1 MAIDI
6 TTLSVQVKS
15 KGIDD
20 TAKSLDTLTKN
31 AERAEQSVEKLEKRF
46 AKSSTAIDAIKNS
59 FMSMKDTMSKAFPT
73 SGAVELNKALAQI
86 AGTLN
91 SINAKNIKINF
102 GNVGS
107 DAEVARKGVASLN
120 RSLMEGHNV
129 FQVVGKSLYSLRN
142 LLGGTMLAAAMVEV
156 TGNAIKMA
164 DSWALM
170 GARLRLFSDSAEQA
184 KVVQERLF
192 YAAQDLRVPLES
204 VTTLY
209 TRLVPALKEY
219 GLNADAALEVTKSMG
234 AALKVSGATGAE
246 TASVML
252 QFSQAMAAGR
262 LNGAEFNAVAE
273 GAPIILR
280 MLSKELGVSRGEL
293 KKMAAEGALTSGI
306 ISNVL
311 SAYREELE
319 AQSKEIPDTVESAI
333 GNLTNALARYFGK
346 LNESLGVTA
355 GLSSVIKS
363 LAENIDKLGKVVEFF
378 AVVSLTALGL
388 KLLAVVPQMLIMS
401 TAAKGIA
408 VEMGIA
414 ATATGVFSTALN
426 FLSKHPVIIGLT
438 ALATAIYYGYQAF
451 NDAEN
456 SAEDFN
462 KSLAKSQAIDDKA
475 AEFDR
480 LSTKVESTEKAYYKA
495 KSALEQLQDVQRR
508 NTPAQ
513 NEANDFGFG
522 ETIAEKI
529 ARTSKEVDKL
539 AASWNLAKK
548 NLADYNAESK
558 VQANNPNQGII
569 DQINLLNAE
578 YNAGKKFT
586 STGKEIFN
594 LEKNIA
600 KLRAENI
607 DGKLKAGNKNLQ
619 EMETRL
625 AFLKN
630 QEAAELRNAAKFDAS
645 KSAAKESES
654 FAKKYAKQI
663 EAINLFKDKLDE
675 ELSLKRKLTDA
686 EKEALKIQA
695 FITANKSSLS
705 KVQLEELTSLKE
717 IVIKKGEEIRVRKLV
732 NDFLDDS
739 QEKHLKLIDLQL
751 QEADATYQ
759 STKAIEDKIKV
770 QELANKEISQSPL
783 GTHLD
788 QLDADK
794 NRIKFLNEQIRLMGE
809 ELDLKIQLAWWSA
822 LENGDEAGMQ
832 RAEKAGK
839 FIQERIDKYENEIK
853 VIQKTIDA
861 NGKLTDAIDKGA
873 KLKMFEIGRSPGQIL
888 ADGFGEAGQAISKM
902 TEAYKQ
908 FGDEATAIN
917 NYVADKQRLLESQG
931 MSKAD
936 AKIAAEKDVAD
947 KRVQIN
953 AGMFASMAGAA
964 KGFFSENSKGYQ
976 AMAKAEKAFRVIE
989 LAMATKNAIAKM
1001 ALMGEELATF
1011 LFGETAKQG
1020 AEETTTVLSIAQS
1033 MARGTAKAM
1042 EAVASAFAAPFPVNF
1057 ASGAAMIAIM
1067 AGLGF
1072 AIGGGGG
1079 SSAPSA
1085 ADRQSTQGVG
1095 SVFGDTSA
1103 KSESLTKALDN
1114 ISENS
1119 DISLKY
1125 NEGMLN
1131 ALKNI
1136 EASLTGVS
1144 KLVIRSGI
1152 QGQLGTAGGTGY
1164 NKTTVSDL
1172 YEGVFGKSFGQA
1184 IGNKVQAI
1192 LPGLN
1197 MIVGA
1202 LFSVKKSVVDSG
1214 FVQNAQSFADVM
1226 NKGLDI
1232 FGYTDI
1238 ETKKKRAGRTKT
1250 STETNLQSLS
1260 DDLQNQFTNV
1270 VLGMGESIK
1279 EAAKVL
1285 QMDGGSFNDVLNSF
1299 VVDFGR
1305 ISIQG
1310 MDGKQ
1315 IQETLTN
1322 VFSKLGDDMVT
1333 AVMPGIIKFQDVGE
1347 GMLETLIRVASTVA
1361 TVDGIFHSIG
1371 QTMNLTGEASI
1382 DAKMKLAD
1390 LAGGLSELSSLIGNF
1405 YDKFYTDA
1413 EKQAN
1418 SINLIRE
1425 EFQKLNI
1432 PMIDLSKSN
1441 AKIKFR
1447 EIVNAL
1453 KETNQEAYISLLKL
1467 SDTVSEVITNMVEV
1481 STDALNKAFDKL
1493 SKSIDKQKQVIKDA
1507 FDARVKILNTQ
1518 KDAENESY
1526 KTQMDAL
1533 KAQLD
1538 VAQKSKTAL
1547 TNLFDSI
1554 QDAIDSLTGNNAS
1567 ASFASAKATLDSVLA
1582 IAQAGGNL
1590 PSADNFKPTLDVLKN
1605 IDQSMFASAL
1615 DFQREKL
1622 TIAGKLTSLN
1632 SIVGT
1637 ALTANKTDVLQSA
1650 IDALEDSHTT
1660 NVTAIDNQIKLLQ
1673 SQYDADTAYFDSMLS
1688 NAKDML
1694 DKATGTYEATL
1705 SLNESFASFNEAMSA
1720 YMESKSGDNIS
1731 IGNESDLAGEISA
1744 LRAELQAQNRAIAA
1758 NTLETAKILKRWDGD
1773 GQPETR
1779 VV

>member
-438 ALATAIYYGYQAF
+438 ALATAVYYGYQAF

-558 VQANNPNQGII
+558 VQANNPNQDII

-917 NYVADKQRLLESQG
+917 KYVADKQRLLESQG

-976 AMAKAEKAFRVIE
+976 AMTKAEKAFRVIE

-1072 AIGGGGG
+1072 AISGGGG

-1152 QGQLGTAGGTGY
+1152 QGKLGSAEGMGTSYSEGL
-1164 NKTTVSDL
+1164 NKVTGLADIGMVA
-1172 YEGVFGKSFGQA
+1172 SFIFAPIKA
-1184 IGNKVQAI
+1184 IGN
-1192 LPGLN
+1192 
-1197 MIVGA
+1197 A

-1285 QMDGGSFNDVLNSF
+1285 QMDGGSFNDALNSF

-1310 MDGKQ
+1310 MDSKQ

-1507 FDARVKILNTQ
+1507 FDARVKILNAQ

-1650 IDALEDSHTT
+1650 IDALEASHTT

>member
-20 TAKSLDTLTKN
+20 TAKSLDTLSKN
-31 AERAEQSVEKLEKRF
+31 AEKAEKSVENLEKRF

-102 GNVGS
+102 GNVGA

-142 LLGGTMLAAAMVEV
+142 LLGGTMLAGAMAGTTSE
-156 TGNAIKMA
+156 AIKMA

-184 KVVQERLF
+184 KMVQDKLF
-192 YAAQDLRVPLES
+192 YVAQDLRVPLES

-293 KKMAAEGALTSGI
+293 KKMAADGMLTSGI
-306 ISNVL
+306 ITNVL
-311 SAYREELE
+311 TAYREELE
-319 AQSKEIPDTVESAI
+319 SQAKTIPDTVESAI
-333 GNLTNALARYFGK
+333 GNLTNAFTRYFGK
-346 LNESLGVTA
+346 LNEATGFTK
-355 GLSSVIKS
+355 GLSAVIKS
-363 LAENIDKLGKVVEFF
+363 IADNIESLGKVVEFF
-378 AVVSLTALGL
+378 AITTLTLLITRLGAAALSMGVLSLAAGGL
-388 KLLAVVPQMLIMS
+388 
-401 TAAKGIA
+401 AK
-408 VEMGIA
+408 EMGIA
-414 ATATGVFSTALN
+414 AASTGILSTALN
-426 FLSKHPVIIGLT
+426 FLSKHPVIIGIT
-438 ALATAIYYGYQAF
+438 ALATGAYYLYDSF
-451 NDAEN
+451 KDTKE
-456 SAEDFN
+456 SAEDLD
-462 KSLAKSQAIDDKA
+462 KSLAAAQSIDDASKR
-475 AEFDR
+475 FNS
-480 LSTKVESTEKAYYKA
+480 LSDEVEKTERSYYKA
-495 KSALEQLQDVQRR
+495 KSALEELQDVQRR

-513 NEANDFGFG
+513 NAANDFGFG
-522 ETIAEKI
+522 KSMNEKI
-529 ARTSKEVDKL
+529 AEATAEVNKYAKAWNNAKNAVAAHNAEVKQVGSKESPLEQEVKL
-539 AASWNLAKK
+539 L
-548 NLADYNAESK
+548 E
-558 VQANNPNQGII
+558 VQAKLGVKWTKTQQDIYQMEEKIKGVSSAEGTKAKDKILEGLNNELG
-569 DQINLLNAE
+569 LLKRKEVAE
-578 YNAGKKFT
+578 KA
-586 STGKEIFN
+586 
-594 LEKNIA
+594 IA
-600 KLRAENI
+600 DAN
-607 DGKLKAGNKNLQ
+607 KANK
-619 EMETRL
+619 
-625 AFLKN
+625 
-630 QEAAELRNAAKFDAS
+630 AS
-645 KSAAKESES
+645 AREGES
-654 FAKKYAKQI
+654 FAKKYAKQVESI
-663 EAINLFKDKLDE
+663 TLFVNKLNE

-686 EKEALKIQA
+686 EKEVLKIES
-695 FITANKSSLS
+695 FIESNKKNLS
-705 KVQLEELTSLKE
+705 KSQLSELNSLKE
-717 IVIKKGEEIRVRKLV
+717 TVAIKGEEIRVRKLT
-732 NDFLDDS
+732 NEFLDES
-739 QEKHLKLIDLQL
+739 QEKYLRNIELQQ
-751 QEADATYQ
+751 QEAEATFN
-759 STKAIEDKIKV
+759 SAKAIEEKIKL
-770 QELANKEISQSPL
+770 QDLANVGMQQTPL

-788 QLDADK
+788 QIEADK
-794 NRIKFLNEQIRLMGE
+794 KRITFLKDQIGLMGE
-809 ELDLKIQLAWWSA
+809 QLDLKIQLAWWTA
-822 LENGDEAGMQ
+822 FENGDEAGME

-839 FIQERIDKYENEIK
+839 AIQDRIDKYENEIK
-853 VIQKTIDA
+853 VIQKSIDA
-861 NGKLTDAIDKGA
+861 NGKLTDVLDKSA
-873 KLKMFEIGRSPGQIL
+873 KISMLSVGNSPGKIL
-888 ADGFGEAGQAISKM
+888 AEGFGEAGQAISKM
-902 TEAYKQ
+902 TEAYTK
-908 FGDEATAIN
+908 FGEEAAAVN
-917 NYVADKQRLLESQG
+917 KYVADKQRMLEASG
-931 MSKAD
+931 MSKSD

-947 KRVQIN
+947 KRIQIN
-953 AGMFASMAGAA
+953 ASMFASMAGAA

-1001 ALMGEELATF
+1001 ALMGDELYTY
-1011 LFGETAKQG
+1011 LFGVTTSVAATEASVAPVVAAEATKAAAGGATAVTNAAQMPGPMAFVG
-1020 AEETTTVLSIAQS
+1020 A
-1033 MARGTAKAM
+1033 
-1042 EAVASAFAAPFPVNF
+1042 
-1057 ASGAAMIAIM
+1057 AAMIALL
-1067 AGLGF
+1067 AGIGVML
-1072 AIGGGGG
+1072 GGGGT
-1079 SSAPSA
+1079 SVNLSAQ
-1085 ADRQSTQGVG
+1085 RQSSQGTG

-1103 KSESLTKALDN
+1103 KSESITKALEN

-1131 ALKNI
+1131 SLKNI
-1136 EASLTGVS
+1136 EASLVGVS

-1152 QGQLGTAGGTGY
+1152 QGKLGSAEGMGTSYSEGL
-1164 NKTTVSDL
+1164 NKVTGLADIGTVA
-1172 YEGVFGKSFGQA
+1172 SFIFAPIKA
-1184 IGNKVQAI
+1184 IGK
-1192 LPGLN
+1192 
-1197 MIVGA
+1197 A

-1214 FVQNAQSFADVM
+1214 FIQNAQSFADVI
-1226 NKGLDI
+1226 NQGLSI
-1232 FGYTDI
+1232 FGYQDI
-1238 ETKKKRAGRTKT
+1238 ETKKKRVGRTKK
-1250 STETNLQSLS
+1250 STETNLRELS
-1260 DDLQNQFTNV
+1260 DDLQSQFTNV

-1279 EAAKVL
+1279 EAAKAL
-1285 QMDGGSFNDVLNSF
+1285 KMDGGTFNDVLNSF

-1310 MDGKQ
+1310 MDSKQ
-1315 IQETLTN
+1315 VQETLTN
-1322 VFSKLGDDMVT
+1322 VFSKLGDDM
-1333 AVMPGIIKFQDVGE
+1333 AAALLPGIAKFQDIGE
-1347 GMLETLIRVASTVA
+1347 GMFETLMRVASTVA
-1361 TVDGIFHSIG
+1361 TVDGIFYSIG
-1371 QTMNLTGEASI
+1371 QTINLTGEASI
-1382 DAKMKLAD
+1382 DAKMKLAE

-1405 YDKFYTDA
+1405 YDKFYTDV

-1432 PMIDLSKSN
+1432 PMIDLSKSD

-1467 SDTVSEVITNMVEV
+1467 SDTVYDVISNIVDV
-1481 STDALNKAFDKL
+1481 STEALNKAFEKL

-1507 FDARVKILNTQ
+1507 FDARMKVLNAQ
-1518 KDAENESY
+1518 KDAENEAY
-1526 KTQMDAL
+1526 KTQMDSL

-1547 TNLFDSI
+1547 TSLFDSI
-1554 QDAIDSLTGNNAS
+1554 QEAIDSLTGTNAT

-1590 PSADNFKPTLDVLKN
+1590 PSAENFKPTLDVLKT
-1605 IDQSMFASAL
+1605 IDQSMFASAI
-1615 DFQREKL
+1615 DFQREKM

-1632 SIVGT
+1632 QIVGN
-1637 ALTANKTDVLQSA
+1637 ALSANKADVLQSA
-1650 IDALEDSHTT
+1650 IDALEASHTA

-1673 SQYDADTAYFDSMLS
+1673 TQYDADIAYFDAMLN

-1694 DKATGTYEATL
+1694 DKATGTFEATV
-1705 SLNESFASFNEAMSA
+1705 SLNESFASFNEAMTA
-1720 YMESKSGDNIS
+1720 FLVSKSGSDVS
-1731 IGNESDLAGEISA
+1731 VTGNENELAAEISA
-1744 LRAELQAQNRAIAA
+1744 LRAELQAQNRVIAA

-1779 VV
+1779 AV

>member
-142 LLGGTMLAAAMVEV
+142 LLGGTMLAAAMVEGI
-156 TGNAIKMA
+156 GNAIKMA

-401 TAAKGIA
+401 AAAKGIA

-558 VQANNPNQGII
+558 VQANNPNQDII

-717 IVIKKGEEIRVRKLV
+717 IVIKKGKEIRVRKLV

-751 QEADATYQ
+751 QE
-759 STKAIEDKIKV
+759 
-770 QELANKEISQSPL
+770 
-783 GTHLD
+783 
-788 QLDADK
+788 
-794 NRIKFLNEQIRLMGE
+794 
-809 ELDLKIQLAWWSA
+809 
-822 LENGDEAGMQ
+822 
-832 RAEKAGK
+832 
-839 FIQERIDKYENEIK
+839 
-853 VIQKTIDA
+853 
-861 NGKLTDAIDKGA
+861 
-873 KLKMFEIGRSPGQIL
+873 
-888 ADGFGEAGQAISKM
+888 
-902 TEAYKQ
+902 
-908 FGDEATAIN
+908 
-917 NYVADKQRLLESQG
+917 
-931 MSKAD
+931 
-936 AKIAAEKDVAD
+936 
-947 KRVQIN
+947 
-953 AGMFASMAGAA
+953 
-964 KGFFSENSKGYQ
+964 
-976 AMAKAEKAFRVIE
+976 
-989 LAMATKNAIAKM
+989 
-1001 ALMGEELATF
+1001 
-1011 LFGETAKQG
+1011 
-1020 AEETTTVLSIAQS
+1020 
-1033 MARGTAKAM
+1033 
-1042 EAVASAFAAPFPVNF
+1042 
-1057 ASGAAMIAIM
+1057 
-1067 AGLGF
+1067 
-1072 AIGGGGG
+1072 G
-1079 SSAPSA
+1079 S
-1085 ADRQSTQGVG
+1085 
-1095 SVFGDTSA
+1095 
-1103 KSESLTKALDN
+1103 
-1114 ISENS
+1114 
-1119 DISLKY
+1119 
-1125 NEGMLN
+1125 
-1131 ALKNI
+1131 
-1136 EASLTGVS
+1136 TGVLI
-1144 KLVIRSGI
+1144 KNYRDWE
-1152 QGQLGTAGGTGY
+1152 T
-1164 NKTTVSDL
+1164 DR
-1172 YEGVFGKSFGQA
+1172 
-1184 IGNKVQAI
+1184 
-1192 LPGLN
+1192 
-1197 MIVGA
+1197 
-1202 LFSVKKSVVDSG
+1202 KSVV
-1214 FVQNAQSFADVM
+1214 
-1226 NKGLDI
+1226 
-1232 FGYTDI
+1232 
-1238 ETKKKRAGRTKT
+1238 
-1250 STETNLQSLS
+1250 
-1260 DDLQNQFTNV
+1260 
-1270 VLGMGESIK
+1270 
-1279 EAAKVL
+1279 
-1285 QMDGGSFNDVLNSF
+1285 
-1299 VVDFGR
+1299 
-1305 ISIQG
+1305 
-1310 MDGKQ
+1310 
-1315 IQETLTN
+1315 
-1322 VFSKLGDDMVT
+1322 
-1333 AVMPGIIKFQDVGE
+1333 
-1347 GMLETLIRVASTVA
+1347 
-1361 TVDGIFHSIG
+1361 
-1371 QTMNLTGEASI
+1371 
-1382 DAKMKLAD
+1382 
-1390 LAGGLSELSSLIGNF
+1390 
-1405 YDKFYTDA
+1405 
-1413 EKQAN
+1413 
-1418 SINLIRE
+1418 
-1425 EFQKLNI
+1425 
-1432 PMIDLSKSN
+1432 
-1441 AKIKFR
+1441 
-1447 EIVNAL
+1447 
-1453 KETNQEAYISLLKL
+1453 
-1467 SDTVSEVITNMVEV
+1467 
-1481 STDALNKAFDKL
+1481 
-1493 SKSIDKQKQVIKDA
+1493 
-1507 FDARVKILNTQ
+1507 
-1518 KDAENESY
+1518 
-1526 KTQMDAL
+1526 
-1533 KAQLD
+1533 
-1538 VAQKSKTAL
+1538 
-1547 TNLFDSI
+1547 
-1554 QDAIDSLTGNNAS
+1554 
-1567 ASFASAKATLDSVLA
+1567 
-1582 IAQAGGNL
+1582 
-1590 PSADNFKPTLDVLKN
+1590 
-1605 IDQSMFASAL
+1605 
-1615 DFQREKL
+1615 
-1622 TIAGKLTSLN
+1622 
-1632 SIVGT
+1632 
-1637 ALTANKTDVLQSA
+1637 
-1650 IDALEDSHTT
+1650 
-1660 NVTAIDNQIKLLQ
+1660 
-1673 SQYDADTAYFDSMLS
+1673 
-1688 NAKDML
+1688 
-1694 DKATGTYEATL
+1694 
-1705 SLNESFASFNEAMSA
+1705 
-1720 YMESKSGDNIS
+1720 
-1731 IGNESDLAGEISA
+1731 
-1744 LRAELQAQNRAIAA
+1744 
-1758 NTLETAKILKRWDGD
+1758 
-1773 GQPETR
+1773 
-1779 VV
+1779 